1 MAELIHLLV
10 EFAAVTGLDRLW
22 QRRGEELVVTGV
34 VLLVAAVL
42 QRLAQRRAQGFDD
55 HDLGRAFAVRA
66 RNAVVAGV
74 ALILLLAWG
83 SDLKSLAVSVAA
95 LGAAAVLAM
104 REVIVCALGGVY
116 RVLTSAYEVG
126 DIIAVTVGSEL
137 VGEVVDIDLMHTE
150 LIELTPAGHA
160 TTARLRFP
168 NSVLLTSAVRKQGRT
183 GELGVRTLRVP
194 VTPDAMDLGRAESA
208 LMSAASNV
216 CAPFADDAERQ
227 LARRRQVELV
237 GLPSHQ
243 LRVALVAEKPNEV
256 ALVLRYPCP
265 AGKHVELEREILLG
279 YYKFLRHEAAQ
290 PVASEE
296 PPAISNSH

>member
-1 MAELIHLLV
+1 M
-10 EFAAVTGLDRLW
+10 
-22 QRRGEELVVTGV
+22 
-34 VLLVAAVL
+34 VAAVL

-194 VTPDAMDLGRAESA
+194 VTPGAMDLGRAESA
-208 LMSAASNV
+208 LMSAASRV
-216 CAPFADDAERQ
+216 CAPFADEAERQ

-265 AGKHVELEREILLG
+265 AGKHVEIEREILLG
-279 YYKFLRHEAAQ
+279 YYKFLHHEAAQ
-290 PVASEE
+290 PVGPEAL
-296 PPAISNSH
+296 PATSNSH

>member
-1 MAELIHLLV
+1 MAELIHLLM

-42 QRLAQRRAQGFDD
+42 QHFAKRRAKGFDD
-55 HDLGRAFAVRA
+55 RDLGRAFAVRA
-66 RNAVVAGV
+66 RNALVAGV

-95 LGAAAVLAM
+95 LAAAAVLAM

-126 DIIAVTVGSEL
+126 DIIEVTVGSEL

-150 LIELTPAGHA
+150 LIERTPAGHA
-160 TTARLRFP
+160 TTTRLRFP
-168 NSVLLTSAVRKQGRT
+168 NSVLLTSAVRKQGGN
-183 GELGVRTLRVP
+183 GELGVRTLRIP
-194 VTPDAMDLGRAESA
+194 VTPDAMDLGRAEAA
-208 LMSAASNV
+208 LLSAAADV
-216 CAPFADDAERQ
+216 CAPFADEAERQ
-227 LARRRQVELV
+227 LARRREDELV
-237 GLPSHQ
+237 HLPSHR

-265 AGKHVELEREILLG
+265 AGQHVTLEREILLG
-279 YYKFLRHEAAQ
+279 YYKALHPEAALDG
-290 PVASEE
+290 AFTR
-296 PPAISNSH
+296 PPATANTT